1 MKKLILSIYDR
12 GMLIIVCF
20 LVGDYA
26 LSSSYSYLM
35 FYAYASEQIT
45 RRKLFYRL
53 LGLISKRKKRTM
65 YSQKC
70 NTFELLGF
78 FLDHT
83 VLID

>member
-1 MKKLILSIYDR
+1 VKKLILSIYDR

-45 RRKLFYRL
+45 RRKLFL
-53 LGLISKRKKRTM
+53 QTAWFNIKKEKKDYVFTKM
-65 YSQKC
+65 
-70 NTFELLGF
+70 
-78 FLDHT
+78 
-83 VLID
+83 